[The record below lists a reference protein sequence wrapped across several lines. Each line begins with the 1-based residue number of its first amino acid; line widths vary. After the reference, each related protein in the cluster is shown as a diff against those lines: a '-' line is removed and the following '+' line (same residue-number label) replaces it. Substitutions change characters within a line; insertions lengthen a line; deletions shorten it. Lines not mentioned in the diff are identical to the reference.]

1 MLVPCQS
8 NIRLVVWRR
17 RHFFVKEVLSEVVE
31 RLSSNQ
37 KLKYSE
43 ILALDKKIRS
53 FDADEAPRDQVDSN
67 TPDVENNEQRRLR
80 QSLDDISNGN
90 G

>member
-53 FDADEAPRDQVDSN
+53 FDADEAPRDRVDSN

-80 QSLDDISNGN
+80 QSLDDISNGS